1 MITFLSFA
9 DKKYHTT
16 LDRIKNEATSSSFF
30 DEVKVYTEND
40 LPEDLKIF
48 CDSNPRGYGY
58 WIWKAYF
65 VYKTLTEINENDIL
79 VYCDAGCSI
88 NMNGKERFNDYIEM
102 VKNDSC
108 GNISFQT
115 GHPEKKFTKGDVF
128 SYFNAYEHSDSGMIA
143 NCCIVLRKNEH
154 TSNIVKLWYDTCIN
168 QTHFITD
175 TPSVTPNDPIFFDHR
190 HDQSIFSI
198 IRKKYGTIFL
208 DDETYKL
215 NKDGGFET
223 KFPIHC
229 SRIKY

>member
-9 DKKYHTT
+9 DKKYHAT
-16 LDRIKNEATSSSFF
+16 LDRIKNEAVSSSFF
-30 DEVKVYTEND
+30 DEVKTYTEND
-40 LPEDLKIF
+40 LPDDLKNF
-48 CDSNPRGYGY
+48 CISNKRGFGY
-58 WIWKAYF
+58 WIWKPYF
-65 VYKTLTEINENDIL
+65 VYKTINEINEGDIL

-88 NMNGKERFNDYIEM
+88 NTKGNERFNDYIEM

-115 GHPEKKFTKGDVF
+115 GHLEKKFTKGEVF
-128 SYFNAYEHSDSGMIA
+128 KYFDAYEHSDSGIIA

-168 QTHFITD
+168 ERHLITD
-175 TPSVTPNDPIFFDHR
+175 SPSSVPNDPLFYDHR
-190 HDQSIFSI
+190 HDQSIFSV

-215 NKDGGFET
+215 DNNGSFDT

>member
-1 MITFLSFA
+1 
-9 DKKYHTT
+9 
-16 LDRIKNEATSSSFF
+16 
-30 DEVKVYTEND
+30 
-40 LPEDLKIF
+40 
-48 CDSNPRGYGY
+48 
-58 WIWKAYF
+58 
-65 VYKTLTEINENDIL
+65 
-79 VYCDAGCSI
+79 
-88 NMNGKERFNDYIEM
+88 
-102 VKNDSC
+102 
-108 GNISFQT
+108 
-115 GHPEKKFTKGDVF
+115 
-128 SYFNAYEHSDSGMIA
+128 MIA

-168 QTHFITD
+168 QRHLITD

>member
-9 DKKYHTT
+9 DKKYHAT
-16 LDRIKNEATSSSFF
+16 LDRIKNEAISSSFF
-30 DEVKVYTEND
+30 DKVKTYTEND
-40 LPEDLKIF
+40 LPDDLKKF
-48 CDSNPRGYGY
+48 CISNKRGFGY
-58 WIWKAYF
+58 WIWKPYF
-65 VYKTLTEINENDIL
+65 VYKTINEINEDDIL

-88 NMNGKERFNDYIEM
+88 NTKGNERFNDYIEM

-115 GHPEKKFTKGDVF
+115 GHLEKKFTKGEVF
-128 SYFNAYEHSDSGMIA
+128 KYFDAYEHSDSGMIA

-168 QTHFITD
+168 QRHLITD
-175 TPSVTPNDPIFFDHR
+175 SPSSVPNDPSFYDHR
-190 HDQSIFSI
+190 HDQSIFSV

-215 NKDGGFET
+215 NKDGNFDT